1 MIKTLATVFTS
12 KTHEGTTER
21 LLQLSFGYFGLYVI
35 TGFLAK
41 YFDKVIG
48 IGGTTYTVFNTM
60 GSMLIPTGI
69 VLLLGWYKFKSTN
82 YTKILGISM
91 PKEFLYIIPS
101 GLCTAV
107 VIPTTTLMYTLPI
120 SVMVAMI
127 IMRASIIVIS
137 RIIDE
142 VQIRQ
147 GILTKRVYWEENI
160 AVIIALGAVALQMLN
175 FKGATAAAQAAGA
188 KAFLPALFVIDKA
201 NFDFIGNAAAMTIL
215 TFYLIAYTI
224 RIYIMNYYKNTRPKG
239 AIYDTK
245 GFFAIE
251 QVTSF
256 TALILAG
263 FIFFRVTNKPAELP
277 FAPAA
282 EPVAA
287 AAAAPAEKQALS
299 AAIQKAQDLLVSD
312 TSKFTPAQRTEAEE
326 ALAAAVALLAAKKAK
341 AEDLAAAQLALERP
355 VKDVTRSFAFQ
366 FTNAFRHAPDRWKLS
381 MFSGLPFGIAAF
393 FSVFLFMFKGRTATF
408 AGLVNRLTSL
418 IAGTV
423 ATLFV
428 FWFIPGQKLPK
439 TEDWI
444 GLVLMFVAIYFIGRS
459 EKKRAC
465 ELARAHEVEPEKG
478 SEVACEEPAGGRAA
492 AAARERA

>member
-1 MIKTLATVFTS
+1 MLKTLTTVFTQ

-21 LLQLSFGYFGLYVI
+21 LLQLSFGYFALYVL

-41 YFDKVIG
+41 YFDKVLG
-48 IGGTTYTVFNTM
+48 VGGTTYTVFNTM
-60 GSMLIPTGI
+60 GSMLIPTCV
-69 VLLLGWYKFKSTN
+69 VLLLGWYKFKSTT
-82 YTKILGISM
+82 YTKVLGISM
-91 PKEFLYIIPS
+91 PREFLYIIPS
-101 GLCTAV
+101 GICTAV

-142 VQIRQ
+142 AQIRQ
-147 GILTKRVYWEENI
+147 GILKKKVYWEENV
-160 AVIIALGAVALQMLN
+160 AVVIALSAVALQMLN
-175 FKGATAAAQAAGA
+175 FKGAAAAAQASGTGA
-188 KAFLPALFVIDKA
+188 FFPALFVMDKA

-239 AIYDTK
+239 AIYDTN

-256 TALILAG
+256 STLVIAG
-263 FIFFRVTNKPAELP
+263 LIFFHVVNKPAAVPFLP
-277 FAPAA
+277 A
-282 EPVAA
+282 ERPAA
-287 AAAAPAEKQALS
+287 AAAASPELEALS
-299 AAIQKAQDLLVSD
+299 GAAAKAEALLVSD
-312 TSKFTPAQRTEAEE
+312 TSKFTPAQREATEA
-326 ALAAAVALLAAKKAK
+326 ALASSAALLADKKAK
-341 AEDLAAAQLALERP
+341 PEDLKAAAAALDAP
-355 VKDVTRSFAFQ
+355 VKDVTRTFAFQ
-366 FTNAFRHAPDRWKLS
+366 FSNAFKDAPKRWKLT

-418 IAGTV
+418 IAGTM

-439 TEDWI
+439 TEDWV

-465 ELARAHEVEPEKG
+465 ELAKAKEIEPEAG
-478 SEVACEEPAGGRAA
+478 TEACAPAAGPAA
-492 AAARERA
+492 AQAPAKEQI